1 MCCTNRVRRGQSLP
15 RREGGETASRKCHPS
30 VVQDAARAAREPA
43 ARPARACRLLLFTSI
58 AMLGSCCEEQEAQEA
73 AVRARIRAATRM
85 SEERLFG
92 NSLGA
97 ARAQSFCK
105 RPFHQG
111 ACDDKLCG
119 LECGDCDSDEDEAND
134 DPAESD
140 PRMAHDDDEEADLLR
155 RLRATRLAALKAAA
169 EKAARP
175 AMKYEYIEERALLL
189 LLDDPAAP
197 PTVCL
202 VGCEEDT
209 ELSVW
214 IDDHLTV
221 RLSASLAARPG
232 GLTRLPKNRRPSR
245 RVIHPLDSCARKT
258 ARHFWTGCPAYGAC
272 PRCCCSIAASCSR
285 MTRGS
290 TRSASR
296 CAPAPHAAC
305 AVRWSPPP

>member
-1 MCCTNRVRRGQSLP
+1 
-15 RREGGETASRKCHPS
+15 
-30 VVQDAARAAREPA
+30 
-43 ARPARACRLLLFTSI
+43 
-58 AMLGSCCEEQEAQEA
+58 MLGSCCEEQEAQEA
-73 AVRARIRAATRM
+73 AVRSRIRAATRM

-92 NSLGA
+92 NSLAA

-119 LECGDCDSDEDEAND
+119 VECGDCDSDEDEAND

-140 PRMAHDDDEEADLLR
+140 PRMAHGDDDEEAELLR

-221 RLSASLAARPG
+221 RPSASLAAPRG
-232 GLTRLPKNRRPSR
+232 GLTRLPKSAGRR
-245 RVIHPLDSCARKT
+245 
-258 ARHFWTGCPAYGAC
+258 
-272 PRCCCSIAASCSR
+272 AASSI
-285 MTRGS
+285 
-290 TRSASR
+290 RSIRARARLRDTSGR
-296 CAPAPHAAC
+296 AAQDTAHARAAAAPLRHRAR
-305 AVRWSPPP
+305 V

>member
-1 MCCTNRVRRGQSLP
+1 M
-15 RREGGETASRKCHPS
+15 
-30 VVQDAARAAREPA
+30 
-43 ARPARACRLLLFTSI
+43 
-58 AMLGSCCEEQEAQEA
+58 
-73 AVRARIRAATRM
+73 RARIRAATRK

-92 NSLGA
+92 NSLAA

-105 RPFHQG
+105 MPFHQG
-111 ACDDKLCG
+111 PCDDKLCG
-119 LECGDCDSDEDEAND
+119 VECGDCDSDEDEAND

-140 PRMAHDDDEEADLLR
+140 PRMARDDDEEAELLR

-202 VGCEEDT
+202 VGCEEDA

-221 RLSASLAARPG
+221 RPSASLAVRRG
-232 GLTRLPKNRRPSR
+232 GLTRLPQSAGRR
-245 RVIHPLDSCARKT
+245 
-258 ARHFWTGCPAYGAC
+258 
-272 PRCCCSIAASCSR
+272 AASSL
-285 MTRGS
+285 
-290 TRSASR
+290 RSIRARARLRDTSGR
-296 CAPAPHAAC
+296 AAPDTAHARAAAAPWRHRAR
-305 AVRWSPPP
+305 V

>member
-1 MCCTNRVRRGQSLP
+1 M
-15 RREGGETASRKCHPS
+15 
-30 VVQDAARAAREPA
+30 
-43 ARPARACRLLLFTSI
+43 
-58 AMLGSCCEEQEAQEA
+58 
-73 AVRARIRAATRM
+73 RARIRASTRM

-92 NSLGA
+92 NSLAA

-111 ACDDKLCG
+111 PCDDKLCG
-119 LECGDCDSDEDEAND
+119 IECGDCDSDEDEAND

-140 PRMAHDDDEEADLLR
+140 PRMARGDDDEEAELLR

-202 VGCEEDT
+202 VGCEEDA

-221 RLSASLAARPG
+221 RCHMRASASLAARRD
-232 GLTRLPKNRRPSR
+232 GLTRLPQSAGRR
-245 RVIHPLDSCARKT
+245 
-258 ARHFWTGCPAYGAC
+258 
-272 PRCCCSIAASCSR
+272 AASSL
-285 MTRGS
+285 
-290 TRSASR
+290 RSIRARARLRDTSGR
-296 CAPAPHAAC
+296 AAPDTAHARAAAAPLRHRA
-305 AVRWSPPP
+305 RL